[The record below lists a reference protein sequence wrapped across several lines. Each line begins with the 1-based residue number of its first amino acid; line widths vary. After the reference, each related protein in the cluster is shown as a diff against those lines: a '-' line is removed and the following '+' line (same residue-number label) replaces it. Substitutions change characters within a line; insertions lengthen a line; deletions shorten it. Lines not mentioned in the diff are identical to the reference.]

1 MTQTD
6 EPQMQCL
13 SCSQQGSVKN
23 NPAHN
28 TQRQKDTARAY
39 AWGTSEVQ
47 RKQQQQKKRNDKLCY
62 SVSKTLAE
70 KELCSQEIDS
80 AIILLQEF
88 VILGG

>member
-13 SCSQQGSVKN
+13 SCGQQGSVKN

-47 RKQQQQKKRNDKLCY
+47 RKQQQQKKK
-62 SVSKTLAE
+62 K
-70 KELCSQEIDS
+70 
-80 AIILLQEF
+80 
-88 VILGG
+88 